1 VTAAEGA
8 TSRGAVR
15 SFGWI
20 APLCLISALLT
31 FAGLQTAA
39 RLYAGVFEY
48 PLDDVYIHL
57 AMAEEIAR
65 GHYGVNPG
73 EAVGASSS
81 VIYPLL
87 LMPFPGTD
95 LQWALPFLWNLA
107 ALSLAAWLFGLAIA
121 EAAAS
126 GGLSAPVAGLIAV
139 AAPFG
144 LNMHGVAFTG
154 MENMLHGAAALAVLL
169 GLWRFLS
176 DGRLREWFLAAVIL
190 SPLLRYEG
198 LALSL
203 AAVALIALAGR
214 WRTALGVTLAVL
226 VPLGLFSAFLV
237 HLGLDALPGSVIS
250 KLTLGD
256 PNLTGL
262 ARIAKNLSLNLAKP
276 QGLYLVALVVLTL
289 VLAVAHRGA
298 ARRLLAAV
306 GLAGAAH
313 LIVAQLGWMHRYEH
327 YIVFTLVA
335 ALLLTMRRGA
345 AGRVALGGVAFA
357 VIGGVPAYQVDFYRE
372 YAWNPAA
379 IHLQH
384 AQMARF
390 VHDELK
396 APVAV
401 NDLGWVAWRND
412 NFVYDL
418 WGLGSREA
426 LIARAGGT
434 APDGWAG
441 PLLARRGIHVAM
453 VYEKHFGKALGPGWA
468 KVADLVMDPPVGR
481 LGDWRVTFYADSPA
495 EGAALHE
502 MLTRF
507 APTLPAGAG
516 MTFGGDGEDDGAG

>member
-1 VTAAEGA
+1 MIAAPVAPGRD
-8 TSRGAVR
+8 RGD
-15 SFGWI
+15 
-20 APLCLISALLT
+20 APWWLVALCLISALLT

-39 RLYAGVFEY
+39 RIFAGVFEY

-57 AMAEEIAR
+57 AMAEEITR

-87 LMPFPGTD
+87 LLPFSGTD
-95 LQWALPFLWNLA
+95 VQWMLPFFWNLA
-107 ALSLAAWLFGLAIA
+107 ALALAAWLFGLAIA
-121 EAAAS
+121 EAAGRGA
-126 GGLSAPVAGLIAV
+126 LSPAVAAVIAV

-169 GLWRFLS
+169 GLWRFLN
-176 DGRLREWFLAAVIL
+176 DGLLRGWFVAAVIV

-203 AAVALIALAGR
+203 LAVALIGLAGR
-214 WRTALGVTLAVL
+214 WRAAAALGLAIL
-226 VPLGLFSAFLV
+226 VPLALFSAFLV
-237 HLGLDALPGSVIS
+237 WLGLDALPGSVIA
-250 KLTLGD
+250 KMTLGD
-256 PNLTGL
+256 PGLTGV
-262 ARIAKNLSLNLAKP
+262 ARILRNLSLNLGKP
-276 QGLYLVALVVLTL
+276 QGLYLAALVALTL
-289 VLAVAHRGA
+289 VLATARRGA
-298 ARRLLAAV
+298 ARRLLAAA

-327 YIVFTLVA
+327 YILFTLVA
-335 ALLLTMRRGA
+335 ALLLTMRQGLPGGIA
-345 AGRVALGGVAFA
+345 LAGVGLA
-357 VIGGVPAYQVDFYRE
+357 VIAGVPAYQVDFYRE

-390 VHDELK
+390 VHSELK

-412 NFVYDL
+412 DFVYDL

-426 LIARAGGT
+426 LIARAGG
-434 APDGWAG
+434 AAADGWAG

-453 VYEKHFGKALGPGWA
+453 VYEKHFGAALGPGWA

-481 LGDWRVTFYADSPA
+481 LGDWRVSFYADSPA
-495 EGAALHE
+495 EAA
-502 MLTRF
+502 MLLGKLRRF
-507 APTLPAGAG
+507 APTLPVGSIMAFSGRY
-516 MTFGGDGEDDGAG
+516 

>member
-1 VTAAEGA
+1 MTAATGA
-8 TSRGAVR
+8 TPRVAVR
-15 SFGWI
+15 SFGWV

-39 RLYAGVFEY
+39 RVYAGVFEY

-87 LMPFPGTD
+87 LTPFPGTD

-107 ALSLAAWLFGLAIA
+107 ALALAAWLFGLAIA
-121 EAAAS
+121 EAAAC
-126 GGLSAPVAGLIAV
+126 GALTPLVAGLIAV
-139 AAPFG
+139 LAPFG
-144 LNMHGVAFTG
+144 LNMQGVAFTG

-169 GLWRFLS
+169 GLWRFLN
-176 DGRLREWFLAAVIL
+176 DGRLRGWFLAAVIL

-203 AAVALIALAGR
+203 AAVGLIALAGR
-214 WRTALGVTLAVL
+214 WRAALALTLAVL
-226 VPLGLFSAFLV
+226 VPLGLFSVFLV
-237 HLGLDALPGSVIS
+237 HLGLDALPGSVIA
-250 KLTLGD
+250 KMTLGD
-256 PNLTGL
+256 PGVTGM

-276 QGLYLVALVVLTL
+276 QGLYLAALVILTL
-289 VLAVAHRGA
+289 ALAAAQRGA
-298 ARRLLAAV
+298 ARRLLAAA

-313 LIVAQLGWMHRYEH
+313 LVVAQLGWMHRYEH
-327 YIVFTLVA
+327 YVLFTLVA
-335 ALLLTMRRGA
+335 ALLLTMRRGV
-345 AGRVALGGVAFA
+345 AGRIALAGVAFA
-357 VIGGVPAYQVDFYRE
+357 VVAGVPAYQVDFYRE

-390 VHDELK
+390 VQTELQ

-453 VYEKHFGKALGPGWA
+453 VYEKHFGRALGPGWA

-481 LGDWRVTFYADSPA
+481 LGDWRVTFYADSPT
-495 EGAALHE
+495 ERAALRE
-502 MLTRF
+502 KLTRF
-507 APTLPAGAG
+507 APTLPAGTS
-516 MTFGGDGEDDGAG
+516 MTFAKGG